1 MTDDT
6 LSAIRRRWS
15 PNGGMGNDRRADD
28 YTDPGCRI
36 LAEQAFR
43 DVAHLLALLDGCAA
57 TVLREA
63 AAAADMEAGT
73 DTDIGGWLR
82 HLANERDG
90 GVHKPPE
97 VDD

>member
-1 MTDDT
+1 MPDDT
-6 LSAIRRRWS
+6 LRAIRRRWFTY
-15 PNGGMGNDRRADD
+15 GGMGNNRSADD
-28 YTDPGCRI
+28 HNDAGCRW
-36 LAEQAFR
+36 LAEHAFR
-43 DVAHLLALLDGCAA
+43 DVAYLLALLDGCAA
-57 TVLREA
+57 TALREA

-82 HLANERDG
+82 HLADEHDG